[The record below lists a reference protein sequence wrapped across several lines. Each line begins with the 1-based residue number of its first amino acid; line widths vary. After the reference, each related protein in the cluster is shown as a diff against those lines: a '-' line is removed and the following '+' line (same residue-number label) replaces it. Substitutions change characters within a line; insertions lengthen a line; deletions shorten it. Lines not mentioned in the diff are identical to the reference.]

1 MNASSGKT
9 LLLGLGND
17 ILTDDAIGLN
27 AVRQLRES
35 LAGDDRIDVRE
46 TMEMGLA
53 LLDFIVGYRAV
64 VIVDSIQTGQSPA
77 GTIHE
82 VDAAGL
88 KQLTGRTPHFL
99 GVGETLALGRH
110 LGLAMPEEVSI
121 LAVEVEDPFT
131 LGTEMTPA
139 LQRAIP
145 AVLARVRQLLRELTD
160 HAPDCQ
166 TVAVASEG

>member
-1 MNASSGKT
+1 MSAVSDKI

-27 AVRQLRES
+27 VVRHLRES
-35 LAGDDRIDVRE
+35 LAGDDRIEVRE

-64 VIVDSIQTGQSPA
+64 LIVDSIQTGKAPA
-77 GTIHE
+77 GTILE

-88 KQLTGRTPHFL
+88 KQITGRTPHFL
-99 GVGETLALGRH
+99 GVGETLALGRQ
-110 LGLAMPEEVSI
+110 LGLAMPQEVRI
-121 LAVEVEDPFT
+121 LAVEVGDPFT

-139 LQRAIP
+139 LQRALP
-145 AVLARVRQLLRELTD
+145 AVLMRTRQALRELSD
-160 HAPDCQ
+160 HVPSNHAFATSP
-166 TVAVASEG
+166 EG